1 MEQFDP
7 QVAQFQLTATNWR
20 GVIYSLMVTSRKY
33 WDDNYFWN
41 VDVVDALRIFDTKYT
56 AKFEILLLNLSD
68 FKMYVD
74 NDEFQDYFDMLYS
87 YH

>member
-1 MEQFDP
+1 
-7 QVAQFQLTATNWR
+7 
-20 GVIYSLMVTSRKY
+20 MVTARKY

-68 FKMYVD
+68 FRMFVD
-74 NDEFQDYFDMLYS
+74 VDEFTDYFDMLNA
-87 YH
+87 YHKWMQIEK